1 MQAPNLAALRQA
13 GRVASAARVFGAAQI
28 HVGRTLVEV
37 RSAVEAEIQRRGAS
51 LAFPVQIAVNET
63 AAHFCPAAADA
74 RAFEEGDLAKLD
86 IGVHVDGW
94 VVDTAVTVNVG
105 RRAGRQ
111 PLIDAAEA
119 ALHAALTAAR
129 PGALIYEVS
138 QAIETVLRS
147 RGLRPVESLCG
158 HGVGRWTVHCPPA
171 VPNRPEG
178 DHRTRLEPETV
189 VALEVFATDGDG
201 HVEERGDASI
211 YRLDPLAPTEL
222 ADLELIGALRAFRGL
237 PFAAH
242 QLPGFSAERVAT
254 AIAALTAAGQL
265 RSYRPLVD
273 ASASAIAQAEHTIY
287 VHADRT
293 EVLTL

>member
-1 MQAPNLAALRQA
+1 VLAPDLGALRQA
-13 GRVASAARVFGAAQI
+13 GRVASAARVFGAAQV
-28 HVGRTLVEV
+28 HAGRTLAAA
-37 RSAVEAEIQRRGAS
+37 RSAVEAEIQRLGAS
-51 LAFPVQIAVNET
+51 LAFPAQIAVNET
-63 AAHFCPAAADA
+63 AAHFCPAATDA

-86 IGVHVDGW
+86 VGVHVDGW

-105 RRAGRQ
+105 CRPERQ

-119 ALHAALTAAR
+119 ALSAALAAAC

-178 DHRTRLEPETV
+178 DRRTRLEPGTV
-189 VALEVFATDGDG
+189 VAIEVFATDGDG
-201 HVEERGDASI
+201 HVDERGEAGI
-211 YRLDPLAPTEL
+211 YRLDPLALTGAVDPEL
-222 ADLELIGALRAFRGL
+222 VGVLRAFRGL

-242 QLPGFSAERVAT
+242 QLPGFAAERVAT
-254 AIAALTAAGQL
+254 ALVALTAAGHL

-273 ASASAIAQAEHTIY
+273 SSATAIAQAEHTIY
-287 VHADRT
+287 VHGDRA